1 MVHVERPEQVDVHDL
16 APEVRVCVHEWF
28 EQIPTCIVDQD
39 VDWSEL
45 RCHPIDGSMLLP
57 MIAGALYAGQRST
70 WVPDLPPVTPEEE
83 RPATSSDPMGM
94 ERETLVVLER
104 LADPLASDADE
115 LLLVRQ
121 YRHGTE
127 AMSLEIPGGLVDPGE
142 QPEAAAGREL
152 REETGFEASSLQ
164 PIGVMTP
171 NPAIFSNRCHTY
183 LATGCRRV
191 GDPDL
196 DPGEDLEVVVVPAGD
211 VDAMVR
217 AGEIDHALVLAAL
230 AFWRARV

>member
-1 MVHVERPEQVDVHDL
+1 MTLSDWEQ
-16 APEVRVCVHEWF
+16 
-28 EQIPTCIVDQD
+28 
-39 VDWSEL
+39 L
-45 RCHPIDGSMLLP
+45 R
-57 MIAGALYAGQRST
+57 
-70 WVPDLPPVTPEEE
+70 E
-83 RPATSSDPMGM
+83 
-94 ERETLVVLER
+94 ETLVRYKVFDVKKATRRSPRTGQDIGFFLIR
-104 LADPLASDADE
+104 TPAWVNVVALTDADE

-127 AMSLEIPGGLVDPGE
+127 AMSLEIPGGLVDPDE

-230 AFWRARV
+230 AFWRAHRSP